1 MTTKNTHGGSRPGAG
16 RRANDRKCMVLVRIS
31 PEAHEMLKPVRNKS
45 EYVDRL
51 IKEDYEREQ
60 QEALGNV
67 APGIEGIEDWREA
80 QGVTRIEEGRR
91 NDVDG
96 VTYGNARAMP
106 FSVDDANRRI
116 LEDPTEAWHEG
127 ALD

>member
-1 MTTKNTHGGSRPGAG
+1 MTMTTKNTHGGSRPGAG

-60 QEALGNV
+60 QETLGNV
-67 APGIEGIEDWREA
+67 APGTEGIED
-80 QGVTRIEEGRR
+80 
-91 NDVDG
+91 
-96 VTYGNARAMP
+96 
-106 FSVDDANRRI
+106 
-116 LEDPTEAWHEG
+116 
-127 ALD
+127 

>member
-1 MTTKNTHGGSRPGAG
+1 MKRIMDIWNNMTTKNTHGGSRPGAG

-60 QEALGNV
+60 QETPGNV
-67 APGIEGIEDWREA
+67 APGTEGIED
-80 QGVTRIEEGRR
+80 
-91 NDVDG
+91 
-96 VTYGNARAMP
+96 
-106 FSVDDANRRI
+106 
-116 LEDPTEAWHEG
+116 
-127 ALD
+127 